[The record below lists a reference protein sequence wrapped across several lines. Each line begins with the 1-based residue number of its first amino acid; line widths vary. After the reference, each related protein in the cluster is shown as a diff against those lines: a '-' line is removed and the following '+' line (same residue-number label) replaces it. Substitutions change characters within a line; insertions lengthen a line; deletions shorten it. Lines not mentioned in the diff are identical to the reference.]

1 MADTVTITMGAL
13 NIAADPHPQ
22 GIYRRLFE
30 AAADL
35 PVRLWGS
42 DWAKITAPI
51 DRETSPPSFYGWVL
65 VWTEID
71 REGKWLNQVEDR
83 EATPHE
89 KRNILIPE
97 DLDPNFRSFN
107 FVFLEH
113 RHLLVVEFQ
122 NELGE
127 HFGAQRAEKLFT
139 RLFVKE
145 EPEKDEPVV
154 EVTVVPAAEA
164 LDRIFAMPK
173 LRKLEI
179 NLVRPNPDSLDEF
192 EERILQKLIDQ
203 GAKEQTV
210 TLKKRA
216 GVQKLTPD
224 EETRT
229 LAQIAAK
236 NGSVSGEGKNEDG
249 KSIFESTKD
258 HPKIVKAEV
267 VGTSSIATFFAKVQ
281 SFL

>member
-1 MADTVTITMGAL
+1 MADIVTITLGAL
-13 NIAADPHPQ
+13 NIAADPHPP

-30 AAADL
+30 AAADIQ
-35 PVRLWGS
+35 VRLWGS

-51 DRETSPPSFYGWVL
+51 DRESDPPSFYGRVL

-83 EATPHE
+83 EATPVE
-89 KRNILIPE
+89 KRNIQIPE

-107 FVFLEH
+107 FVFLEQRH
-113 RHLLVVEFQ
+113 RLVVEFQ

-127 HFGAQRAEKLFT
+127 HFGAQRAEKLFSK
-139 RLFVKE
+139 LFVKE
-145 EPEKDEPVV
+145 EPDEDDPVV
-154 EVTVVPAAEA
+154 EVTVVPSAEA
-164 LDRIFAMPK
+164 LERIFAMPK

-179 NLVRPNPDSLDEF
+179 NVVRPNPDGLDEQ
-192 EERILQKLIDQ
+192 EERVLQKLLDQ

-210 TLKKRA
+210 ILKKRA
-216 GVQKLTPD
+216 GIQKLTPD

-229 LAQIAAK
+229 LAEIAAN
-236 NGSVSGEGKNEDG
+236 NGSVSGEGKDEDG
-249 KSIFESTKD
+249 KSVFESTKD
-258 HPKIVKAEV
+258 HPKLVKAEV
-267 VGTSSIATFFAKVQ
+267 VGASSIGTFFAKLQ